1 MQTETTTRLD
11 EIKSWI
17 AKATTAMEEN
27 TRRESPNCEAN
38 HATLVTS
45 FGPKYIKLCVR
56 RGKWER
62 TGAVYL
68 FLDYEGNIY
77 KAAGFKAPAKGIRS
91 TIDKKDPSTISSST
105 GWLYA
110 Y

>member
-1 MQTETTTRLD
+1 MSSTTTTRLD
-11 EIKSWI
+11 EIVTWI
-17 AKATTAMEEN
+17 AKARTAMEEN
-27 TRRESPNCEAN
+27 TRRESPSCEAN
-38 HATLVTS
+38 HATLDATY
-45 FGPKYIKLCVR
+45 GPKYIKLIVK

-62 TGAVYL
+62 TGAVYC

-91 TIDKKDPSTISSST
+91 TIEKKDPREISSST